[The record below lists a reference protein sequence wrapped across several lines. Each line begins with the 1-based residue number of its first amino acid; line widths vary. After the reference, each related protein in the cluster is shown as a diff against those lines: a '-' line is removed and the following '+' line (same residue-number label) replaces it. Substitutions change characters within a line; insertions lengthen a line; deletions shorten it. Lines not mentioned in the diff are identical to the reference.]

1 MEPARV
7 ANVIHYGYDGSRRST
22 KVGFNRWSRSC
33 FVPLTMTHLF
43 RELTRFVP
51 DQDTITEVLIVLG
64 IVIMIFFFSKTDN
77 LQTITRQVSPYSSE
91 ASPTISQK

>member
-1 MEPARV
+1 MIV
-7 ANVIHYGYDGSRRST
+7 A
-22 KVGFNRWSRSC
+22 
-33 FVPLTMTHLF
+33 LLL
-43 RELTRFVP
+43 REITRFLP

-77 LQTITRQVSPYSSE
+77 LQTITKQVSPYSSE